1 MKRPA
6 LIAAAGLL
14 AYAAYRYSQDNASMA
29 DASTTEWAGLDFT
42 GNDTIGGDLVA
53 SAEGVLTDATQT
65 AAGFIDEWTGGFMK
79 VSAMANVP
87 RNVLANA
94 NVQAV
99 LRVIRAGEGTSDID
113 GYRRIF
119 GGQLFSDFADH
130 PRIKVS
136 KSGYN
141 STAAGAYQMLTST
154 WDETKRI
161 MQLADFSPAS
171 QDIAAVGRIA
181 ARGALDDVIAG
192 RFDAAMKKISREW
205 ASLPY
210 SPYGQP
216 TISIERARGLFASAG
231 GAFSDS
237 ALA

>member
-14 AYAAYRYSQDNASMA
+14 AYAAYKYSQDNTDTVETGS
-29 DASTTEWAGLDFT
+29 LDFT
-42 GNDTIGGDLVA
+42 GGDSLGNDLMT
-53 SAEGVLTDATQT
+53 SAEGVLSDATQS

-79 VSAMANVP
+79 ISNMARVP
-87 RNVLANA
+87 RNALANA

-99 LRVIRAGEGTSDID
+99 LRVIRAGEGTSDIN

-119 GGQLFSDFADH
+119 GGQTFNDFADH
-130 PRIKVS
+130 PRVKVS
-136 KSGYN
+136 KSGYV
-141 STAAGAYQMLTST
+141 STAAGAYQFLTST

-161 MQLADFSPAS
+161 MNLPDFSPAS
-171 QDIAAVGRIA
+171 QDLGAVGRIA

-216 TISIERARGLFASAG
+216 TISIEKARGLFASAG